1 MRKAHYAGPWR
12 TIRKQILERD
22 GYICQIQAAGCT
34 LAANQVDHIVPVS
47 KGGPWWDTANLRA
60 ACPRCNNGRN
70 AVALMPSSRQ
80 W

>member
-22 GYICQIQAAGCT
+22 GYLCQIQARGCT
-34 LAANQVDHIVPVS
+34 GTANQVDHIIPVA
-47 KGGPWWDTANLRA
+47 KGGPWWDPANLRA
-60 ACPRCNNGRN
+60 ACPRCNNARN
-70 AVALMPSSRQ
+70 AVALTRSSRQ